1 MALLPQRKYWFAL
14 ILLAMTASYYF
25 AFRLRAVPEWTLLFD
40 FTVTLPLIYWWLYRP
55 GWKKLLMRWLSL
67 AMLAIFIG
75 RYIIPEQS
83 KVIFHTLED
92 YRYISL
98 ALGAMAE
105 IAVGIFLIYKLTGML
120 RLSRNADAALK
131 KSIDG
136 MLGQNMYAVLA
147 LFEARIWYYA
157 LFMRKGATLEFN
169 GERHFGYARN
179 GGNASNQLGFI
190 IAILFE
196 LPLMHMLLHFIWSP
210 TAAIVASALSA
221 WALLYMVA
229 DYRATLYRPVSLAN
243 DRILIRCGA
252 LAADAAIPYSVVQ
265 AVHEASGAVRRRA
278 GLRRYVQ
285 LGAPNVLIELKPG
298 SCLPDLFG
306 RQLALEKVYLSLDEP
321 AEFIKEVRKK
331 LFVTVG

>member
-1 MALLPQRKYWFAL
+1 
-14 ILLAMTASYYF
+14 
-25 AFRLRAVPEWTLLFD
+25 
-40 FTVTLPLIYWWLYRP
+40 
-55 GWKKLLMRWLSL
+55 MRWLSL

-83 KVIFHTLED
+83 MVIFHTLED

-98 ALGAMAE
+98 ALGATAE
-105 IAVGIFLIYKLTGML
+105 IAVRIFLIYKLAGML

-131 KSIDG
+131 QSIDG
-136 MLGQNMYAVLA
+136 MLGQNMYAALA

-157 LFMRKGATLEFN
+157 LFMRKGTTLEFN

-179 GGNASNQLGFI
+179 SGNASNQLGLI

-221 WALLYMVA
+221 WALLYMVG

-243 DRILIRCGA
+243 DAVLIRCGA
-252 LAADAAIPYSVVQ
+252 LAADATIPYSMVQ

-278 GLRRYVQ
+278 GLRRYIQ

-298 SCLPDLFG
+298 SRLPDLFG
-306 RQLALEKVYLSLDEP
+306 RPQALEKVYLSLDEP
-321 AEFIKEVRKK
+321 AEFIQEARKK